1 MREITD
7 AIKARRT
14 QITQLQKEVQA
25 LKAAA
30 TALRRKRATKVTRSK
45 TTRQRTPNPKVKG
58 KRRGL
63 SVAAKEAV
71 SERMKKYWAKRK
83 K

>member
-14 QITQLQKEVQA
+14 QIAQLQKEVQA

-30 TALRRKRATKVTRSK
+30 TALRRKRATKVARSK

-58 KRRGL
+58 KRRAL